1 MGLAYI
7 RSFGVFPN
15 SIMESKRI
23 RFGFV
28 CGNANP
34 VTSDALASIRVR
46 SMEGALCESKQYV
59 VFTVEKPMKACDV
72 LKALEVF
79 NANTG
84 EETAVALEKFKD
96 SDDMIVTFEKGQ
108 RFLQHPFY
116 VVIREAK
123 KVPIAEGES
132 PIVWEWTVDGIPE
145 SMRHKRV
152 AGELLS
158 DLVDDSIFPS
168 SQKRERNSKVSEVR
182 FS

>member
-1 MGLAYI
+1 
-7 RSFGVFPN
+7 
-15 SIMESKRI
+15 MESKRI

-34 VTSDALASIRVR
+34 VTSDALACIRVR

-59 VFTVEKPMKACDV
+59 IFTVEKPMKACDV
-72 LKALEVF
+72 LKALDEF
-79 NANTG
+79 NANAG
-84 EETAVALEKFKD
+84 EAAVNLEKFKD
-96 SDDMIVTFEKGQ
+96 SEDMIVTFEKGQ
-108 RFLQHPFY
+108 RFMQHPFY
-116 VVIREAK
+116 VVIQEAK
-123 KVPIAEGES
+123 KVPIVEGES

-168 SQKRERNSKVSEVR
+168 SNKRERNSKESEVG